1 MYQNATIQIGLAVQ
15 FRGAQARLQI
25 FYGNKSQRPWSN
37 FEVSF
42 DRASE
47 LKWQIQDVN
56 STVAVKQ
63 QVKQKVLLICMK
75 PLSASPRFTVSF
87 KCGNEKHVYKLMFPV
102 TVASFTTGKTM
113 TADVFGQRWKSMS
126 SIPIVNQTFDSN
138 GKSISDIMERVT
150 ADNRLGL
157 KQAQG
162 IDKSPNTLSCAGIF
176 ETKTKGRRGSSAL

>member
-1 MYQNATIQIGLAVQ
+1 
-15 FRGAQARLQI
+15 
-25 FYGNKSQRPWSN
+25 
-37 FEVSF
+37 
-42 DRASE
+42 
-47 LKWQIQDVN
+47 
-56 STVAVKQ
+56 
-63 QVKQKVLLICMK
+63 MK

-138 GKSISDIMERVT
+138 GKPISDIMERIT

-162 IDKSPNTLSCAGIF
+162 VDKSPNTLSCAGIF
-176 ETKTKGRRGSSAL
+176 ETKTKGREKVGCMMRIESVEGGSKFKIYVRAGSTELTNALAAALAVVLKY